1 MAEKK
6 MDRRDQ
12 RRLEVLRAKLRD
24 LQKRLAGAKK
34 QPDDPREIHQLEE
47 EVKAVQAEIE
57 RITGKRD
64 GH

>member
-1 MAEKK
+1 

-34 QPDDPREIHQLEE
+34 QPDDPREIRQLEE
-47 EVKAVQAEIE
+47 EVKAVQAEID
-57 RITGKRD
+57 RITGK
-64 GH
+64 